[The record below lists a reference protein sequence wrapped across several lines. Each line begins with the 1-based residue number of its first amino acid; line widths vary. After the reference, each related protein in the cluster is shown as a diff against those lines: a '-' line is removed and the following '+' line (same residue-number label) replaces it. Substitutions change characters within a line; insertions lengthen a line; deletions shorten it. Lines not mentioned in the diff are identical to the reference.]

1 MKNRKRLVSIL
12 AGIMAAVMLLTLIIG
27 LLPTRASAASSSEI
41 RKQINELKAQK
52 QEIEDQIAQVQAD
65 YQKNEDE
72 LFDIVARKNVIDQ
85 EIGLLSAQIIN
96 INEQISAFNILIAD
110 KQDELDNAQA
120 RFDQLSAEN
129 KLRIRAMEEEG
140 SLSYWEV
147 LFRANDF
154 SDLLDRLNMVEEI
167 AASDQRR
174 LAELDQAAR
183 EVEDAQAQLELE
195 KEELQ
200 ATRDELDVA
209 QAQLD
214 EKKEEADAL
223 LLELLAKADEL
234 KALEE
239 QFDQE
244 KNDLLNAIAAK
255 EQEYNETKLAEWL
268 AYMATYTTVPPETSA
283 PSNGNSTNGSTGSDS
298 GSSGGS
304 SNGGSSASSGW
315 LMPCS
320 YTKLTSPFGNRV
332 SPTAGASTY
341 HQGVDL
347 AAPQGTPVYASRAGR
362 VTVAGY
368 GSAAGYYVSIN
379 HLDGYSTMYMH
390 LNNYVVSSG
399 QTVSAGQL
407 IGYVGRSGVAT
418 GYHLHFGIAYNG
430 AYVNP
435 ANYIGFY

>member
-1 MKNRKRLVSIL
+1 MNNRKRIVSIL
-12 AGIMAAVMLLTLIIG
+12 AGIMAAVLLLTLVIG

-52 QEIEDQIAQVQAD
+52 KEIEEQIKQVQED
-65 YQKNEDE
+65 YKKNEDE
-72 LFDIVARKNVIDQ
+72 IADIVARKNVIDQ
-85 EIGLLSAQIIN
+85 EIGLLSTQIIN

-110 KQDELDNAQA
+110 KQDELDGAQD
-120 RFDQLSAEN
+120 RFDQLSEEN
-129 KLRIRAMEEEG
+129 KIRIRTMEEEG

-147 LFRANDF
+147 LFKANDF

-167 AASDQRR
+167 AASDKRR
-174 LAELDQAAR
+174 LEELDRAAK
-183 EVEDAQAQLELE
+183 EVEEAQAQLEVE

-200 ATRDELDVA
+200 LTKDELDVA

-214 EKKEEADAL
+214 EKKKEADAL

-234 KALEE
+234 KALEAE
-239 QFDQE
+239 YNE
-244 KNDLLNAIAAK
+244 KEAEFLKDIAAK
-255 EQEYNETKLAEWL
+255 EQEYNEAKLAEWL
-268 AYMATYTTVPPETSA
+268 AYMATYTTVPPETAA
-283 PSNGNSTNGSTGSDS
+283 PQEGGNTNGSSGTNSGNTGNS
-298 GSSGGS
+298 
-304 SNGGSSASSGW
+304 GGSSASSGW
-315 LMPCS
+315 LRPCS
-320 YTKLTSPFGNRV
+320 YVKLTSPFGYRD

-362 VTVAGY
+362 VTVAGF
-368 GSAAGYYVSIN
+368 GSAAGYYVTIN
-379 HLDGYSTMYMH
+379 NLDGFSSIYMH

-407 IGYVGRSGVAT
+407 IGYVGNSGIAT

-435 ANYIGFY
+435 ASYVNLY